1 MARARRSLAPAV
13 LLAGLLLAAVPSIA
27 APPKLAT
34 VTTALENGAEV
45 YVDPA
50 RKLGDAQRQQLA
62 TLARND
68 LRLVV
73 LTGAPPPATKRQGTV
88 DRILADANIQGTVV
102 VGFPGGANIA
112 TNEASPA
119 EVAAAKGAAEGKK
132 SVAAVIA
139 AAGALPATPPETT
152 TTSTATVSGDDDG
165 TPIWLWVLIVA
176 GVLVLAGLVFVLL
189 GSRRPRRSPL
199 IAAARL
205 GVQSRSSQL
214 GRSLAE
220 SAVRVTERN
229 DPRVSEHHAAAAE
242 TVAEVRAGF
251 ARLDGPPALRRAN
264 EQLDEAEWQLG
275 VAIAHLDGKAEPPRP
290 SEGRPARC
298 FFNAE
303 HGLASNEVELELP
316 GVRTVTVGVCAAC
329 AVGLGRGEEPDVG
342 VVEVGNRQLP
352 WAAVPTWFGGW
363 GWDADD
369 LPLLRY
375 QSRMVFVAVAE
386 RRTSDFGAPHEGAE
400 APLDDDEFAPQ
411 EGAGSVGVNWD
422 DDAPEPEPGDVRDR
436 T

>member
-13 LLAGLLLAAVPSIA
+13 LLAGLLLAAVPSVA
-27 APPKLAT
+27 APPKLSA
-34 VTTALENGAEV
+34 VTTALENGATV

-62 TLARND
+62 ALARTD
-68 LRLVV
+68 LRLVI
-73 LTGAPPPATKRQGTV
+73 LTGAPPPATKRQGTA
-88 DRILADANIQGTVV
+88 DRILADAGIQGTVV

-112 TNEASPA
+112 TNDASPA

-132 SVAAVIA
+132 SVAAAIA
-139 AAGALPATPPETT
+139 AAGALPATPPVT
-152 TTSTATVSGDDDG
+152 TTSTTAAVTKAGDDG
-165 TPIWLWVLIVA
+165 TPIWLWVLIAA
-176 GVLVLAGLVFVLL
+176 GVLVLAGLAFVLL

-242 TVAEVRAGF
+242 TVAEVRAGL

-264 EQLDEAEWQLG
+264 EQLDDAEWQLG
-275 VAIAHLDGKAEPPRP
+275 VAIAHLDGTAEPPRP

-329 AVGLGRGEEPDVG
+329 AVGLGRGEEPEVG
-342 VVEVGNRQLP
+342 VVAVGNRQLP

-375 QSRMVFVAVAE
+375 QSRLVFVAVAD
-386 RRTSDFGAPHEGAE
+386 RHTGDFGSPHEGAV
-400 APLDDDEFAPQ
+400 APIDDDELAPL
-411 EGAGSVGVNWD
+411 EGTGSVGVSWD
-422 DDAPEPEPGDVRDR
+422 DDAPEPGDVRDR
-436 T
+436 P